1 MSESTSPAAQMAAR
15 NTPDTTPDDN
25 GAKINPAVT
34 DKDDNGAKIN
44 PAVTDK
50 DDNGAKTATTPP
62 KAAKKRGRKAKDD
75 PNGTPP
81 VGRYR
86 SVHRG
91 MRDPYSGVEFN
102 SAYAVPVDADAC
114 TNWLQC
120 QVIAG
125 LIVKE

>member
-15 NTPDTTPDDN
+15 NTPDTTP
-25 GAKINPAVT
+25 
-34 DKDDNGAKIN
+34 DDNGAKIN